1 MSDIVREAWIE
12 HRAEELM
19 EKSST
24 LDFKDAMIQAE
35 EDWYTREYSKIPD
48 QVLDDDDSWR
58 EYDIDDKEEL

>member
-35 EDWYTREYSKIPD
+35 EDWYTQEYSKIPD

-58 EYDIDDKEEL
+58 EYDIDDTEGL